1 MSQWAAGRTGK
12 YCTYNT
18 THKTVQYTGTG
29 ALPDTLPVSA
39 GRALLSVYVSDPAAT
54 VGLALGQ
61 LVSLGVTT
69 KKCPSDE
76 N

>member
-1 MSQWAAGRTGK
+1 MILSIFASLILLIFVILIFVIVSIFISPK
-12 YCTYNT
+12 
-18 THKTVQYTGTG
+18 
-29 ALPDTLPVSA
+29 ALAVSA